1 MEADIRK
8 FEEDLKLQGKSTHT
22 ITAYGSDLRQLSD
35 YLFALSG
42 EQDPDPT
49 HISVQQ
55 IRDFLRWLHE
65 RPDGNRSLARKIA
78 ALNGFFLYLKRLDRL
93 ADNPMD
99 KIKRPRY
106 SRDLP
111 KFFTE
116 DEIELL
122 LSVPDTSDKYGLR
135 NRAILEL
142 LYSSGLRISEL
153 AGIRMQDL
161 DLSRKLVRVL
171 GKGDKERIVPVGSR
185 AMEAIHA
192 YLNVREELI
201 SEHSSGHLFLSKSG
215 RPLDGDQL
223 GILLGRY
230 IRLIATEKG
239 YSIHTLRHSFATH
252 LLSRGADLR
261 AIQALLGHA
270 NLSTT
275 QVYTHVTLEDVKKA
289 YSIAHPRS
297 TKDK

>member
-1 MEADIRK
+1 MEADIRQ
-8 FEEDLKLQGKSTHT
+8 FEDDLRLQGKSPRT
-22 ITAYGSDLRQLSD
+22 ITAYGGDLRQLRD
-35 YLFALSG
+35 YLFACTGS
-42 EQDPDPT
+42 ENPDPAG
-49 HISVQQ
+49 ISVPQ

-78 ALNGFFLYLKRLDRL
+78 ALNSFFLYLKRVNRL

-106 SRDLP
+106 QRDLP

-116 DEIELL
+116 EEMELL
-122 LSVPDTSDKYGLR
+122 LGIPDTADKYGLR

-142 LYSSGLRISEL
+142 LYSSGLRVSEL
-153 AGIRMQDL
+153 AGIRMQDI
-161 DLSRKLVRVL
+161 DINKQLVRVL

-185 AMEAIHA
+185 AIDAIKA
-192 YLNVREELI
+192 YLPAREELK
-201 SEHSSGHLFLSKSG
+201 SDHSSSHLFLSKSG
-215 RPLDGDQL
+215 KPLDGDQL
-223 GILLGRY
+223 GIILGRY

-289 YSIAHPRS
+289 YTTAHPRS
-297 TKDK
+297 TKGK